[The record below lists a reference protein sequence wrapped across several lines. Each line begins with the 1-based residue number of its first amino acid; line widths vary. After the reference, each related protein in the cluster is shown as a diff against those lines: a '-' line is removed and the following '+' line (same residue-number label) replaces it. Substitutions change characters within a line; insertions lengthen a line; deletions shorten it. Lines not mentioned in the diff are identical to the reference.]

1 MLVSGVQKN
10 DCLYM
15 YILFLRFIS
24 HKIKKFFFDV
34 GPYFKAFVDFV
45 TTLLL
50 TYVLVFGHEAGAILA
65 P

>member
-1 MLVSGVQKN
+1 MIVYT
-10 DCLYM
+10 CTYF
-15 YILFLRFIS
+15 FLRFIS
-24 HKIKKFFFDV
+24 HKIQKFFFDV

-50 TYVLVFGHEAGAILA
+50 TDVLVFGHEAGAILA